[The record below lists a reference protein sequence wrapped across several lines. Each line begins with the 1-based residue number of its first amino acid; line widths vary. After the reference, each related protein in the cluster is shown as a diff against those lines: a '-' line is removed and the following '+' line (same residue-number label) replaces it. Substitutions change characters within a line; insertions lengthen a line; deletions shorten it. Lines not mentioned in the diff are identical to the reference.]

1 VTTVP
6 PSSKNLL
13 GCQIHSENTGKYIV
27 NGDSFYTF
35 EKHQVDIQMI
45 FYHPSKYI
53 KQLRFRVSFK
63 SGGHFIGNIVVANEN
78 LRCKLYKQFV
88 NLPQK
93 LYTNTTHARVMLI

>member
-45 FYHPSKYI
+45 FIIHP
-53 KQLRFRVSFK
+53 
-63 SGGHFIGNIVVANEN
+63 NILNSSDLEFHSNLVAILLET
-78 LRCKLYKQFV
+78 LWLQMK
-88 NLPQK
+88 
-93 LYTNTTHARVMLI
+93 I